1 MTLYFRFLK
10 NVLLALVC
18 AALLI
23 SCAPVGPKT
32 TDPEFTVA
40 TLPQTPLPVTATQT
54 PMPTATLDPNRD
66 FSSGELVP
74 MYKVGN
80 TSALQEVDIYPQ
92 VDIVT
97 KAEARLRKAGFTTEL
112 DQISEK
118 MLTRGGRLF
127 LGSHT
132 LSPIYALNTLT
143 AQPVYTFFVY
153 DETGDCLLYPYAVT
167 NIQQSDPNQ
176 MLFTYAHS
184 GDISELEPLV
194 TEGPDTYIGLGCLTV
209 PSGLSDG
216 GDIRLVATKDG
227 IVPGAFYNGT
237 NFVGWFDFEKREWHI
252 TQFAQSFLEVTY
264 KSLNSPTILENNLSN
279 WLNGTTTIPLA
290 EIFEESAGKP
300 LNFNLFKPNSPFA
313 EYGSENFYGV
323 LLGTEVK
330 NDDLF
335 AYIGFEDVAGTR
347 YYLPFNFG
355 AINEETCG
363 TFVAT
368 TPSNFGRVH
377 TYLDQKSYY
386 HCPVLKLILGNYNNK
401 PISLIQYIVP
411 WEKLSPLQV
420 DPKLAN
426 LYESQQEYANSLA
439 RYIYNSAYTPIG
451 ENTFNDLINPSPEK
465 VTRDLYPPLLFP
477 SITFKKEF

>member
-1 MTLYFRFLK
+1 
-10 NVLLALVC
+10 
-18 AALLI
+18 
-23 SCAPVGPKT
+23 
-32 TDPEFTVA
+32 
-40 TLPQTPLPVTATQT
+40 
-54 PMPTATLDPNRD
+54 
-66 FSSGELVP
+66 
-74 MYKVGN
+74 MYMVGN
-80 TSALQEVDIYPQ
+80 TSTLEEADIYPP
-92 VDIVT
+92 VDIMT
-97 KAEARLRKAGFTTEL
+97 NAEARLRKAGFSTEL

-118 MLTRGGRLF
+118 MMTRGGRLF
-127 LGSHT
+127 QGTHT
-132 LSPIYALNTLT
+132 LSPVYALNTLT

-176 MLFTYAHS
+176 MSFTYAHS

-216 GDIRLVATKDG
+216 GEIRLVATKDG

-279 WLNGTTTIPLA
+279 WLNGTTTIPQS

-300 LNFNLFKPNSPFA
+300 LKFNLFEPNIPFDK
-313 EYGSENFYGV
+313 YDYENYYGV

-330 NDDLF
+330 NNDLF

-355 AINEETCG
+355 AMDEAVCG
-363 TFVAT
+363 TFLSF
-368 TPSNFGRVH
+368 TPSNLGRVH
-377 TYLDQKSYY
+377 AYMDQLSYY
-386 HCPVLKLILGNYNNK
+386 HCPILKLILGNFTNK
-401 PISLIQYIVP
+401 PISLNQYTVARENI
-411 WEKLSPLQV
+411 LPLQV
-420 DPKLAN
+420 DPTLADQ
-426 LYESQQEYANSLA
+426 YQFQQEYAISLA
-439 RYIYNSAYTPIG
+439 RFIYDSAFNPIG
-451 ENTFNDLINPSPEK
+451 GNTFNDLINPSPDM
-465 VTRDLYPPLLFP
+465 VTRDLYPPLFFP
-477 SITFKKEF
+477 SITFKKDF